1 MFLVLT
7 CTVTTAIPFFYSDI
21 YANFYVWMQ
30 FIQAFTEIAIVLYLR
45 YQINQFQ
52 KNLAFMRLITWHVCN
67 FIIWVVVVFPQ
78 TRMDPSQWFKWWQ
91 HPSGPMEVDL
101 LATDI
106 IAPYLQVFTLLLVR
120 QFAKNMAQKDIR
132 DKHLKKDVPFAVFI

>member
-1 MFLVLT
+1 MRCINWTIVILVVT
-7 CTVTTAIPFFYSDI
+7 CTVNTTIPFFYSDI

-67 FIIWVVVVFPQ
+67 FIIWVVVVFP
-78 TRMDPSQWFKWWQ
+78 
-91 HPSGPMEVDL
+91 
-101 LATDI
+101 
-106 IAPYLQVFTLLLVR
+106 
-120 QFAKNMAQKDIR
+120 
-132 DKHLKKDVPFAVFI
+132 